1 MYAGISCGFRPGSH
15 DVCAESQTSLVAVVV
30 RVRSR
35 DARGGGES
43 VRYQCDVHFL
53 LVPDVCSLSA
63 PPPVIVTLELQRMLQ
78 VLVTAVLHEH
88 SLRRC
93 PTAS

>member
-15 DVCAESQTSLVAVVV
+15 DVCAESQTNLVAVVV
-30 RVRSR
+30 MVRSR
-35 DARGGGES
+35 DARGEES
-43 VRYQCDVHFL
+43 VCYQCDVHFL
-53 LVPDVCSLSA
+53 SVPDVCSLSL
-63 PPPVIVTLELQRMLQ
+63 PPPVIVTLELQRTLQ